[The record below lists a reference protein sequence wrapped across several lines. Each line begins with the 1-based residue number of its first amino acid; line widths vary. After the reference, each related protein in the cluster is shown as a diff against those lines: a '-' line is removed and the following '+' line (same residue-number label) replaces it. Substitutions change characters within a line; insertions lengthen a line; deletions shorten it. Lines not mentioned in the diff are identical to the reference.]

1 MKKYKAQRLI
11 EIIKKAEEIEEFN
24 IDIYFELIEKM
35 IVFEGIR
42 LL

>member
-1 MKKYKAQRLI
+1 LKKYKAQRLI